1 MRNQKIIGEGSKKKV
16 QKWEREST
24 RNENISVLL
33 QEDICASRRWL
44 NADSGI

>member
-16 QKWEREST
+16 QKREREST

-33 QEDICASRRWL
+33 QEDRKIVHGFVL
-44 NADSGI
+44 PGDD